1 MPKRKVVRG
10 RGVLDKS
17 LIDKFVDNLPFEL
30 HIPGYSACGPGTKV
44 QERIRTGRWNP
55 KNRVDAACMGHDIA
69 YLNSNNMNPLAQEQ
83 ARLAAD
89 REMLHK
95 LDMINNPSIGERVGK
110 FIASTAI
117 KRVARGREDKIQ
129 RAMQDPEYQQEGSA
143 IKRRRPRKPNKWAM
157 AMKAARQ
164 RLGIRGFQPM
174 TKGSPLYIE
183 TMKIYS
189 SL

>member
-30 HIPGYSACGPGTKV
+30 HIPGYNYCGPGTKV
-44 QERIRTGRWNP
+44 RQRLARGDRGI
-55 KNRVDAACMGHDIA
+55 NRVDEACRGHDIA

-83 ARLAAD
+83 ARLSAD

-164 RLGIRGFQPM
+164 KLGIRGFQPM